1 MTALRALVG
10 LVALGIASSPVRAQS
25 GAMPVRGVVRDSA
38 TGVPL
43 AAAVVRLVALHREVR
58 THEDGRFELGL
69 VPAGEHALVVQRI
82 GYRAARQLVRVM
94 DSPVTLEI
102 GLAEAPMQMA
112 ATVVTGQI
120 SERGAADALSTTSV
134 LADAALDRRLDGTL
148 GATVAGLP
156 GVSVG
161 RMGPATARPVVR
173 GMGGDRVLIL
183 EDGMRPGD
191 LSSTSMDHA
200 VAVEALTAERVEVVR
215 GPMSLL
221 YGSSALGGVVNLIRE
236 EIPTTSVDHLHGT
249 VLTQLSSGNSGA
261 TAGGVLEAPVGPFA
275 VRAEG
280 TWRRDG
286 DMRTPVGVLANTGAA
301 ALNGGLA
308 ASLVRP
314 WGYVGVSYRFY
325 DNAYGLPGGFVGA
338 HPGGVDIEMRR
349 HTVRAE
355 ADWHGQT
362 GLIESARATLTF
374 TDYLHDEVTGSGSVA
389 TRFAQLMTV
398 GEAVAHHRPLAGGVT
413 GAWGVRLQYR
423 DVALAGA
430 LRTPSTADWS
440 AGLFAVE
447 EIQLGRTHAQV
458 GVRYDLGRF
467 IPLESADVTVGGV
480 AVPAAPRTFGSLSAS
495 VGVLRELGGGFRIGS
510 NLSRSFRTP
519 DFNELYSD
527 GPHLAAYSYDVGNP
541 RLGQEVGVGLEA
553 FVRLERER
561 VRAEVAA
568 FSNGMRGYI
577 FARNVGELGRQG
589 ERWKFQY
596 VNEDARLT
604 GAEVDVAWTL
614 REHLVLEATASMVRG
629 TIAGARDTIPGI
641 GAEPDRLESRF
652 LPFMPPLN
660 GRLGLRHETA
670 AWSAGGAVRWAG
682 AQERLGDF
690 ETRTA
695 GYASLDLSFGRR
707 FLLGGRLH
715 ALTLRIDNALD
726 AEIRDHLSRTKLI
739 IPDMGRNVALL
750 YRVQF

>member
-1 MTALRALVG
+1 MAFRAFVGLMALCVASVPLRAQA
-10 LVALGIASSPVRAQS
+10 VAV
-25 GAMPVRGVVRDSA
+25 PVRGIVRDSA
-38 TGVPL
+38 SGTPL

-58 THEDGRFELGL
+58 THEDGHFELGL
-69 VPAGEHALVVQRI
+69 VPAGTHELVVQRI
-82 GYRAARQLVRVM
+82 GYRALRRAVRVEAI
-94 DSPVTLEI
+94 PLTLTFS
-102 GLAEAPMQMA
+102 LVEAPMQMA

-191 LSSTSMDHA
+191 LSATSMDHA

-236 EIPTTSVDHLHGT
+236 EIPTAAVDHLHGS
-249 VLTQLSSGNSGA
+249 VLTQLSSGNTGA
-261 TAGGVLEAPVGPFA
+261 TAGGVFEAPLGPLA

-286 DMRTPVGVLANTGAA
+286 DVRTPVGVLANTGASA
-301 ALNGGLA
+301 VNGGVA

-314 WGYVGVSYRFY
+314 WGYAGVAYRLY
-325 DNAYGLPGGFVGA
+325 DNEYGLPGGFVGA
-338 HPGGVDIEMRR
+338 HPGGVDIAMRR

-355 ADWHGQT
+355 ADWHGAT
-362 GLIESARATLTF
+362 GLIESARATMTF
-374 TDYLHDEVTGSGSVA
+374 TDYLHDEVTGSGSVS
-389 TRFAQLMTV
+389 TRFAQQMTV
-398 GEAVAHHRPLAGGVT
+398 GEAVARHRPVAGGVT
-413 GAWGVRLQYR
+413 GAWGLRLQYR
-423 DVALAGA
+423 DVNLSGA

-447 EIQLGRTHAQV
+447 ELQVGRTHAQA

-495 VGVLRELGGGFRIGS
+495 VGLLRELGGGVRIGS
-510 NLSRSFRTP
+510 NVSRSFRTP

-541 RLGQEVGVGLEA
+541 RLDQEVGLGAEA
-553 FVRLERER
+553 FLRLERER
-561 VRAEVAA
+561 VRAEVAV

-596 VNEDARLT
+596 VNEDARLS
-604 GAEVDVAWTL
+604 GAEADLSWTL
-614 REHLVLEATASMVRG
+614 REHLVVEATASMVRG
-629 TIAGARDTIPGI
+629 TISGDRDTIPGV
-641 GAEPDRLESRF
+641 GAEPERIESRD
-652 LPFMPPLN
+652 LPFIPPLN
-660 GRLGLRHETA
+660 GRVGLRHETA
-670 AWSAGGAVRWAG
+670 AWSAGGAVRWAA
-682 AQERLGDF
+682 AQDRLGDF

-695 GYASLDLSFGRR
+695 GFAALDLSFGRR
-707 FLLGGRLH
+707 FLVGGRLH